1 MSVKKFSTQIDEAV
15 LKDLKE
21 YASSSD
27 HSISKIVTDAV
38 AEYLQKIKVR
48 PVFRNAMDE
57 VIEENKDLLER
68 LAK

>member
-1 MSVKKFSTQIDEAV
+1 MKAKKFSTQIDEKV

-38 AEYLQKIKVR
+38 TEYLQKIKVR
-48 PVFRNAMDE
+48 PVFRKSMDQ
-57 VIEENKDLLER
+57 VIEENRELLER